1 MGMLFDTR
9 EGNEQGFEPKVD
21 NQIAP
26 ITVTGGQKFAYIC
39 CFIFTLGLFG
49 IWHYKRRNWLNEQQI
64 EVNTAAS
71 NIDIALTKRRDTLIK
86 LLEQQKAYYKY
97 EGNTQTNI
105 AKLRSMDIKNFSE
118 AKQVMDNVENEIKM
132 TFENY
137 PDLKANQLAQDLMGT
152 SELLESEIAASRR
165 VYNMKVEAFNSV
177 IYTFPTNCIAKAM
190 GLKNFALF
198 QATSEQKQDVDMSS
212 LSDYDSN
219 SSNPSNDQ
227 NNDNKLTNNY

>member
-1 MGMLFDTR
+1 M
-9 EGNEQGFEPKVD
+9 
-21 NQIAP
+21 
-26 ITVTGGQKFAYIC
+26 
-39 CFIFTLGLFG
+39 
-49 IWHYKRRNWLNEQQI
+49 NEQQI

-165 VYNMKVEAFNSV
+165 VYNMKVETFNSV
-177 IYTFPTNCIAKAM
+177 IYTFPTNCIAKSM